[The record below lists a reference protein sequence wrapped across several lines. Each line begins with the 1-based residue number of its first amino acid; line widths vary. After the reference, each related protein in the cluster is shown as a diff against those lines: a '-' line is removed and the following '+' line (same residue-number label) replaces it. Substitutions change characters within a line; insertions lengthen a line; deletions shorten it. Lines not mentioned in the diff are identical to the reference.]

1 MISHTSAKP
10 LQPAQ
15 LHLQV
20 EKHLHPALK
29 LLCAMACLQ
38 RWLLMSFAPCPLQM
52 RTSQTF
58 LRDSTVTSPVALLLF
73 GGKLEVVHEG
83 GYVLVDSWIRIRVAA
98 PTAVLMNKLRQGLD
112 ALLQQKVQQPQL
124 ELSTLGGPLVA
135 TIIRLL
141 QDEQAS
147 LGR

>member
-1 MISHTSAKP
+1 MWYVSLSTASP
-10 LQPAQ
+10 D
-15 LHLQV
+15 V
-20 EKHLHPALK
+20 
-29 LLCAMACLQ
+29 LCT
-38 RWLLMSFAPCPLQM
+38 LQM

-141 QDEQAS
+141 QDEQTS
-147 LGR
+147 LSR